1 MGYFITL
8 CVGFL
13 LGSILGLVAN
23 KKLKKRYQEEFD
35 KLKKLCQE
43 ELEKTLKKEG

>member
-13 LGSILGLVAN
+13 LGSILGSIAN
-23 KKLKKRYQEEFD
+23 KKLKKRYQEELN
-35 KLKKLCQE
+35 KISKKCK
-43 ELEKTLKKEG
+43 ELEKISEKEGE